1 MHWQCAKKYAADAET
16 QMELALAMET
26 VRWLVCV
33 VCLAAL
39 RPPPLALSATLLLL
53 SMKLWHSTRS
63 AGRARWAWPLWRAGT
78 LQWALVKINQARQ

>member
-39 RPPPLALSATLLLL
+39 RPPLSRSLCHTPSAIDEIVAQ
-53 SMKLWHSTRS
+53 HSER
-63 AGRARWAWPLWRAGT
+63 RACSLGVAAVACRYITMGT
-78 LQWALVKINQARQ
+78 CKN